1 MTIPGIETV
10 WSTRDSDNLK
20 KTVEIT
26 LFRNRYPELTLKS
39 VDQFTP
45 ESALKNSNKK
55 KSENQMIMTKKLK
68 TQPVIRATRSLDDGF
83 FMQELVYNNSRG
95 SKREAEIPYVFRA
108 RGGSLSARLGRR
120 TSRRQAPSSHCR
132 QRSARSRTA
141 SLSRP
146 RSAC

>member
-95 SKREAEIPYVFRA
+95 SK
-108 RGGSLSARLGRR
+108 
-120 TSRRQAPSSHCR
+120 
-132 QRSARSRTA
+132 
-141 SLSRP
+141 
-146 RSAC
+146 